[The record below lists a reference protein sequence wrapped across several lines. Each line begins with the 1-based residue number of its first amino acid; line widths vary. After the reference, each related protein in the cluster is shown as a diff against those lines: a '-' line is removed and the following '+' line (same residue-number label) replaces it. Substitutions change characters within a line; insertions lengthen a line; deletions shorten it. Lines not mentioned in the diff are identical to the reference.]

1 MQRSRERYSGRGG
14 SERVVFQPTTHQA
27 LQRGIREITRA
38 VRPTLGPRPRIVAID
53 RILDERIPELLDDG
67 GTIAKRIIQ
76 LPDKD
81 DDIGAMLARDC
92 LWRVHD
98 QVGDGTATTAVL
110 LQSIYDE
117 GVRYLAAGG
126 NAMRLQASLQEGM
139 RVILDHLTESA
150 LPVTGKEKL
159 AQVAETIC
167 HDPPLSKLLGEIF
180 DIIGEFGRLEVR
192 PGRGR
197 ELRREYVEGMYWDE
211 GLLSRRL
218 ATDKDRLR
226 AEFEDAAILISDF
239 KIDDPRQL
247 YPALEVA
254 LRADV
259 GSLMI
264 VSRELSDRAIAF
276 LLTNRDPDRFQT
288 AAVKAPGWDPESR
301 ATALE
306 DLAVLT
312 GGRVFTRTAGQTF
325 DTIESDD
332 FGHARRIWADME
344 QFGIVGGKGDPHALR
359 EHIATLRRSFSRTEK
374 PAERERLRERI
385 GKLMG
390 GSATLWVGGAT
401 ELEVERRVELAK
413 RTAAAMRG
421 AIAQGVVPG
430 GGTALL
436 ACRPALKRRLETC
449 TEADARAAY
458 RVLLRAVEEPFRA
471 IVSNAGYEP
480 SPAMAR
486 IGLNGSADRDG
497 FDVVSGGVVDMT
509 EAGIY
514 DPVVTLK
521 TAVYAAASTAA
532 QALTVDVL
540 IHRPGQPKR
549 APTRTPGKLKDL

>member
-1 MQRSRERYSGRGG
+1 MQRSRDQFRTRTGT
-14 SERVVFQPTTHQA
+14 ERVVFQPATHRA
-27 LQRGIREITRA
+27 LQRGIHQMTQA
-38 VRPTLGPRPRIVAID
+38 VRPTLGPHPRIVAID
-53 RILDERIPELLDDG
+53 RVLDERIPELLDDG

-76 LPDKD
+76 LPDRD
-81 DDIGAMLARDC
+81 ADVGAMLARDC

-110 LQSIYDE
+110 LQSVYDQ

-126 NAMRLQASLQEGM
+126 NAMRLQTFLLEGM

-150 LPVTGKEKL
+150 VRVTGQEKL
-159 AQVAETIC
+159 AQVAETVC
-167 HDPPLSKLLGEIF
+167 HDPALAELLGEIF

-218 ATDKDRLR
+218 AMDKQQRR
-226 AEFEDAAILISDF
+226 TEFEDAAILISDF
-239 KIDDPRQL
+239 EIDDPRQL

-259 GSLMI
+259 GSLII
-264 VSRELSDRAIAF
+264 VARELSDQAIAF
-276 LLTNRDPDRFQT
+276 LLTNRDPEKFQT

-312 GGRVFTRTAGQTF
+312 GGRVFTRAAGQTF
-325 DTIESDD
+325 DKIGPDD
-332 FGHARRIWADME
+332 FGHARRIWADMK
-344 QFGIVGGKGDPHALR
+344 QFGIVGGRGDPHALR
-359 EHIATLRRSFSRTEK
+359 EHIATLRRSFSHTEN

-413 RTAAAMRG
+413 RTATAMRG
-421 AIAQGVVPG
+421 AISQGVVRG
-430 GGTALL
+430 GGVALL
-436 ACRPALKRRLETC
+436 GCRSALRRQLEQC
-449 TEADARAAY
+449 TDADAYAAY
-458 RVLLRAVEEPFRA
+458 RVLLRAVEEPSRTIIA
-471 IVSNAGYEP
+471 NAGFEP
-480 SPAMAR
+480 SAALAR
-486 IGLNGSADRDG
+486 MGRNGSGGG
-497 FDVVSGGVVDMT
+497 FDVTTGSVVNMA

-514 DPVVTLK
+514 DAVSTQK
-521 TAVYAAASTAA
+521 SAVYAAVSTAA

-540 IHRPGQPKR
+540 IHRPGQPQR
-549 APTRTPGKLKDL
+549 TPTRKPGRMKNL